1 MAKRLAIQDVASWEL
16 IDSYS
21 KKKCF
26 FSLWFLFGLIRTSIH
41 ASLLTGHDFLLQ

>member
-1 MAKRLAIQDVASWEL
+1 MAKRLAIQDVASGEF
-16 IDSYS
+16 DSYS